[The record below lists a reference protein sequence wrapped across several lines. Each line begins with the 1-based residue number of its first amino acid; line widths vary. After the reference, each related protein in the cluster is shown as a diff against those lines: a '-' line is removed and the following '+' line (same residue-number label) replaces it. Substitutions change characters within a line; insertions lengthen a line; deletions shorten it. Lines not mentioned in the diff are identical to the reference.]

1 MLVPVG
7 GMIHFPEGVGVGM
20 GWQGLGQGSGGEGY
34 ATGLPPLTG
43 DIPGVHGPNIG
54 GDGM

>member
-1 MLVPVG
+1 
-7 GMIHFPEGVGVGM
+7 MIHFPEGVGVGM
-20 GWQGLGQGSGGEGY
+20 GWEGLGQGSGGEGY

-43 DIPGVHGPNIG
+43 NIPGVHGPDIG